1 MCWCILAVSYQRC
14 DQYNIMCWYI
24 VVRVLQMPV
33 LIVVSNN
40 RLFVHRGF
48 NVPNVTALYSY
59 AVGTW
64 CRRCERHSSVFVCCW
79 YHNVF
84 VPYAYQMP
92 AL

>member
-48 NVPNVTALYSY
+48 NVPNETA
-59 AVGTW
+59 G
-64 CRRCERHSSVFVCCW
+64 
-79 YHNVF
+79 
-84 VPYAYQMP
+84 
-92 AL
+92 